1 MATNTINII
10 LSLSDED
17 RARIDA
23 LLSNVAPLKTETHTE
38 VDPEIP
44 PTKERQP
51 EKTTQE
57 ATPRFT
63 VADIQKKTVAL
74 CATGK
79 KPEVREIISSYADRV
94 SQVPADKVDEVME
107 RLMALEG

>member
-23 LLSNVAPLKTETHTE
+23 LLSNVASITE
-38 VDPEIP
+38 VDPEISP
-44 PTKERQP
+44 VKESP
-51 EKTTQE
+51 KKTTQE
-57 ATPRFT
+57 VTPRFT

-74 CATGK
+74 CAAGK
-79 KPEVREIISSYADRV
+79 KHEVREIISSYADRV

-107 RLMALEG
+107 RLTALEG

>member
-23 LLSNVAPLKTETHTE
+23 LLSNTAPIKTETYTE
-38 VDPEIP
+38 VDPEISP
-44 PTKERQP
+44 AKESP
-51 EKTTQE
+51 KKTTQE
-57 ATPRFT
+57 ATPQFT

-74 CATGK
+74 CAAGK

-94 SQVPADKVDEVME
+94 SQIPADKIDEVME
-107 RLMALEG
+107 RLIALEG

>member
-23 LLSNVAPLKTETHTE
+23 LLSNAAPIKTYTE
-38 VDPEIP
+38 VDPEISP
-44 PTKERQP
+44 AK

-57 ATPRFT
+57 ATPQFT

-74 CATGK
+74 CAAGK

-94 SQVPADKVDEVME
+94 SQIPADKIDEVME